1 MKIIGNLK
9 SKTKIVTAMT
19 GKGMT
24 VLEMKSKKVIQ
35 FSPLDLMFE
44 TIGRMLKMLS
54 YL

>member
-19 GKGMT
+19 VKEKI
-24 VLEMKSKKVIQ
+24 VFEMKSKKVIQ
-35 FSPLDLMFE
+35 FSPLDLLFE
-44 TIGRMLKMLS
+44 TIERMLKMLS

>member
-9 SKTKIVTAMT
+9 SKTRNVTAMT
-19 GKGMT
+19 VKEKT

-35 FSPLDLMFE
+35 FLPLDLMFE
-44 TIGRMLKMLS
+44 TIERMLKMLS